1 MQQRNVGS
9 SKKKKKDLLL
19 MKKLTFSCKLF
30 TQDQEC
36 EGRASND
43 V

>member
-9 SKKKKKDLLL
+9 SKKKKDLFL
-19 MKKLTFSCKLF
+19 MKKLTFGCKLF